1 MKDYLNKAK
10 AWYLQ
15 MWLHYRKPMIMVHI
29 FIALVIIG
37 EIWGALI

>member
-10 AWYLQ
+10 SWYLQ
-15 MWLHYRKPMIMVHI
+15 MWADYRKQMIAVHC

-37 EIWGALI
+37 EIWAALI

>member
-37 EIWGALI
+37 EIWAALV